1 MHNLSASFVLGY
13 HGCDRETSERLL
25 LNEPFRPS
33 ENAYDWLGA
42 GIYFW
47 EANPDRAL
55 DWARHRSSL
64 KKSSYGIES
73 EPSIVGAAIDLGYCL
88 DLISRNGANAVEEAY
103 KDMRTGLAAFGAQLP
118 ANTGGEDLLHRKLDC
133 MVINFLHQSRLKS
146 GQEPF
151 DTVRGLFT
159 EGELLYPTSGFR
171 RKTHIQV
178 CVRSQDNI
186 KGVFRVPDHHFFQG
200 TE

>member
-64 KKSSYGIES
+64 KNPAMES
-73 EPSIVGAAIDLGYCL
+73 NL
-88 DLISRNGANAVEEAY
+88 SR
-103 KDMRTGLAAFGAQLP
+103 P
-118 ANTGGEDLLHRKLDC
+118 
-133 MVINFLHQSRLKS
+133 
-146 GQEPF
+146 
-151 DTVRGLFT
+151 
-159 EGELLYPTSGFR
+159 
-171 RKTHIQV
+171 
-178 CVRSQDNI
+178 
-186 KGVFRVPDHHFFQG
+186 
-200 TE
+200 